1 MKKVIFLLILFL
13 AAGCNEAVCPSYADS
28 ANKVRSSIFQSGSVR
43 ADGIHR
49 FNTES
54 PQKKRQS
61 FARSG
66 FTKKKLFK

>member
-1 MKKVIFLLILFL
+1 MILVL
-13 AAGCNEAVCPSYADS
+13 TAGCNEAVCPTYADT

-54 PQKKRQS
+54 PQKRQQNS
-61 FARSG
+61 TRTG
-66 FTKKKLFK
+66 FSKKKLFK